1 MYWNNSWYNNYNF
14 CNFLNK
20 SLFLE
25 NLFSLLF
32 SEKVFSFFFKTLLG
46 KLTESTLFKSNLI
59 RTSTIFNKNL
69 LLNQTTKTKYNFT
82 KLWLIKFNNFILVS
96 CFCFFFFKIKKKRI
110 TNKKSFFFKKSP
122 TIFWKKKRG
131 VNAFKKSYL
140 NHLNF

>member
-1 MYWNNSWYNNYNF
+1 MYWNNSWYNNYNN

-25 NLFSLLF
+25 NLFLLLF

-46 KLTESTLFKSNLI
+46 KSTESTLFKSGLI
-59 RTSTIFNKNL
+59 KTGATPNKNFL
-69 LLNQTTKTKYNFT
+69 LSQATKTRYNFT

-96 CFCFFFFKIKKKRI
+96 CFCFFFFKIKKRRVN
-110 TNKKSFFFKKSP
+110 NKKSFFFKKSP

-131 VNAFKKSYL
+131 VTALKKSYL